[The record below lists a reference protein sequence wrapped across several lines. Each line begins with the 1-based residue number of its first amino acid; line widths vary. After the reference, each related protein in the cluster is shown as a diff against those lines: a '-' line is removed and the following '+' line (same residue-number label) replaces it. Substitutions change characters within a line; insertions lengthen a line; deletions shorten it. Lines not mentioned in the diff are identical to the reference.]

1 MKNEMALDVTDAQG
15 VAINYAT
22 LRAFNEHFHR
32 AFLPPFERA
41 SDEEQAAATSSYIWV
56 RDHPEVSARQMH
68 TDWIEQMVAM
78 GWKAGPEFSEDDQV
92 HPHMKPWEELPRWA
106 RRMLHLTIAQI
117 HILSAEF
124 EELETV
130 MGGADQ

>member
-1 MKNEMALDVTDAQG
+1 MSSETQLDVTDAQG

-32 AFLPPFERA
+32 AFLPPFDRA

-56 RDHPEVSARQMH
+56 RDHPEATARQMH
-68 TDWIEQMVAM
+68 TDWIEQMISI
-78 GWKAGPEFSEDDQV
+78 GWKPGERFSEEDRI

-106 RRMLHLTIAQI
+106 RRMLHLTISQI
-117 HILSAEF
+117 HILSADF
-124 EELETV
+124 ADLESV
-130 MGGADQ
+130 MEDEAG